1 MALPDEEV
9 KAMEVRSPG
18 GGINPGVS
26 DRQID
31 STVSERS
38 SRRTALAFQ
47 RTRMSADRTLMA
59 IIRTSLALIG
69 FGFTIYQFFRYLLET
84 AGATQ
89 LLRGEAPR
97 NFGMALVFLGV
108 VMLSLGIWKHIAFML
123 ELRAER
129 KTSVV
134 QGLIPGDDK
143 FPISITLV
151 TATLLLTLGL
161 IAIVGMA
168 MRAGPFH

>member
-1 MALPDEEV
+1 MN
-9 KAMEVRSPG
+9 VRARKG
-18 GGINPGVS
+18 ETNPEISG
-26 DRQID
+26 RQVD
-31 STVSERS
+31 STPAPLA

-59 IIRTSLALIG
+59 VIRTSLALIG
-69 FGFTIYQFFRYLLET
+69 FGFTIYQFFRYLRET
-84 AGATQ
+84 AGTTQ

-123 ELRAER
+123 ELRAAR
-129 KTSVV
+129 KTFVV
-134 QGLIPGDDK
+134 QGLILGDDK
-143 FPISITLV
+143 FPLSITLI

>member
-1 MALPDEEV
+1 M
-9 KAMEVRSPG
+9 G
-18 GGINPGVS
+18 PGVS
-26 DRQID
+26 DRQAD
-31 STVSERS
+31 SMQSELS
-38 SRRTALAFQ
+38 SRRAALAFQ

-59 IIRTSLALIG
+59 VIRTSLSLIG

-84 AGATQ
+84 AGVTQ
-89 LLRGEAPR
+89 LLRSEAPR
-97 NFGMALVFLGV
+97 KFGMGLVMLGV
-108 VMLSLGIWKHIAFML
+108 VMLSLGIWKHVAFML

-129 KTSVV
+129 KTFVD

-143 FPISITLV
+143 FPVSITLI
-151 TATLLLTLGL
+151 TATLLLTIGL

>member
-1 MALPDEEV
+1 MNIR
-9 KAMEVRSPG
+9 VRDG
-18 GGINPGVS
+18 EIDPGVS
-26 DRQID
+26 DRQAD
-31 STVSERS
+31 SMQAERS
-38 SRRTALAFQ
+38 ARRVALAFQ

-59 IIRTSLALIG
+59 VIRTSLSLIG
-69 FGFTIYQFFRYLLET
+69 FGFTIYQFFRYLRET

-97 NFGMALVFLGV
+97 KFGMALVLLGV

-129 KTSVV
+129 KMFVG
-134 QGLIPGDDK
+134 QGLVPGDDK
-143 FPISITLV
+143 FPVSITLIA
-151 TATLLLTLGL
+151 ATLLLTIGL
-161 IAIVGMA
+161 IAIVSMA

>member
-1 MALPDEEV
+1 MD
-9 KAMEVRSPG
+9 VRTRKEGKNPV
-18 GGINPGVS
+18 INE
-26 DRQID
+26 RQVNSIPA
-31 STVSERS
+31 RLS

-47 RTRMSADRTLMA
+47 RTRLSAERTLMA
-59 IIRTSLALIG
+59 VIRTSLSLIG
-69 FGFTIYQFFRYLLET
+69 FGFTIYQFFRYLRET
-84 AGATQ
+84 VGVTQ

-97 NFGMALVFLGV
+97 KFSMALVLLGV
-108 VMLSLGIWKHIAFML
+108 VMLSLGIWKHVAFML

-129 KTSVV
+129 KTFVF
-134 QGLIPGDDK
+134 QGLIPGGDK